1 MDNYDEHDSVT
12 KPPPHHRT
20 RFLQLLTA
28 VSGII
33 CVVVLI
39 EFLLTETSFNSNCWS
54 NFTLRNLFTMPKVI
68 SVATLVIVF
77 FLVFVEFVVTTTQE
91 YLHPTPRLSVY
102 DWYDEALYLINYS
115 IATFTATREWIL
127 SLIIRLII
135 SHSPSLDD
143 LTEMGIRLILTSV
156 FSFVVTAW
164 LDWARRTAW
173 FETQYEDIKSL
184 LGNIKQMLLL
194 LSIRAKI
201 IIGIAFYIYAICQYM
216 YSRYHANMAN
226 PQHMDMCF
234 AQYADASLIQ
244 WEYCLAQ
251 ALWLEIPPPLPEE
264 LPIPEEQPISVGYII
279 WPTGP
284 GVTPTN
290 WVKHI
295 QYPTHK
301 IKNRK
306 TKEAVPPP
314 PTTSLGWLEAYE
326 KKLFETR

>member
-12 KPPPHHRT
+12 KPPPHPRT
-20 RFLQLLTA
+20 RFLQLLA
-28 VSGII
+28 AAGGII
-33 CVVVLI
+33 CLAVLF
-39 EFLLTETSFNSNCWS
+39 EFLLTEISFNSNCWS
-54 NFTLRNLFTMPKVI
+54 NLTLRNLFTMPKVI

-77 FLVFVEFVVTTTQE
+77 FLILVEFVVTTTQE
-91 YLHPTPRLSVY
+91 YLHPTTTLSVY
-102 DWYDEALYLINYS
+102 DWYDEALYLINYY
-115 IATFTATREWIL
+115 IATFTVIRKWIL
-127 SLIIRLII
+127 SLII

-143 LTEMGIRLILTSV
+143 LTEMGIRLIGTSI
-156 FSFVVTAW
+156 FSFIVTVW

-184 LGNIKQMLLL
+184 LGDIKQMLRS

-201 IIGIAFYIYAICQYM
+201 IIGIAFYIYANCQYM

-234 AQYADASLIQ
+234 REYADASLIQ

-251 ALWLEIPPPLPEE
+251 ALWLEIPPPPPEE
-264 LPIPEEQPISVGYII
+264 LFIADEQPISVEYII

-306 TKEAVPPP
+306 TEEAVPLP
-314 PTTSLGWLEAYE
+314 PTTSLDWLEAYE
-326 KKLFETR
+326 RKLFETR